1 MTNQLELKVTAREQL
16 TDDIIGLTFESCTGE
31 ALPCWQPGAHV
42 ELALEP
48 CVSVGNNNSNDTILR
63 HYSLCSDPSNT
74 QQWQVAVLKEENGR
88 GGSQFIHSQ
97 VKVGD
102 VIKVSEPRNHFT
114 FNSRKKCL
122 FIAGGIGITPIL
134 PMIRQ
139 AEKEGVDWRLLYL
152 SRERNRLAF
161 VEQLVSYEPSRIHL
175 HGDKEDGGIDL
186 AAILA
191 ECDSETCVYS
201 CGPKRLL
208 DALEE
213 RAAVQ
218 SEWSLHI
225 ERFSS
230 GPIDTTGAT
239 FDVVINSTGQRFS
252 IAEGQS
258 ILGVLRDAG
267 INIPISCRNGVCGSC
282 ETGVLSGVPD
292 HRDSILS
299 PEEREE
305 NDFMMLCVSRSF
317 TPELVLDL

>member
-48 CVSVGNNNSNDTILR
+48 FLNVGDSTSNDTILR
-63 HYSLCSDPSNT
+63 HYSLCGDPSNS
-74 QQWQVAVLKEENGR
+74 QQWKIAILKEENGR
-88 GGSQFIHSQ
+88 GGSQFIHNK

-102 VIKVSEPRNHFT
+102 VIKVSEPRNHFS

-139 AEKEGVDWRLLYL
+139 AQAEGIDWRLVYL

-161 VEQLVSYEPSRIHL
+161 LDQLGGYDSTRVIL
-175 HGDKEDGGIDL
+175 HGDKEDGPISL
-186 AAILA
+186 ATLLA
-191 ECDSETCVYS
+191 DCDGDTCVYS

-213 RAAVQ
+213 SAAAQ
-218 SEWSLHI
+218 SEWALYI

-230 GPIDTTGAT
+230 GPIDTTGAS

-252 IAEGQS
+252 ITEGES
-258 ILGVLRDAG
+258 ILVVLRAAG

-305 NDFMMLCVSRSF
+305 NNFMMLCVSRAF